1 MSQFLNITV
10 AGRKIDLHY
19 LLLEIVMIR
28 GIIDFMFFFLNYI
41 SEWNDRC
48 NRYNQL
54 CPKLVQV
61 AAAPPQQ
68 VVAVPQQVVAVPQQ
82 VVAVPQQVVPQQVIV
97 QQPAPQKIKFKLFG

>member
-1 MSQFLNITV
+1 VSQFLNITV

-61 AAAPPQQ
+61 APPQQ
-68 VVAVPQQVVAVPQQ
+68 VVVVPQPQVVAVPQQ